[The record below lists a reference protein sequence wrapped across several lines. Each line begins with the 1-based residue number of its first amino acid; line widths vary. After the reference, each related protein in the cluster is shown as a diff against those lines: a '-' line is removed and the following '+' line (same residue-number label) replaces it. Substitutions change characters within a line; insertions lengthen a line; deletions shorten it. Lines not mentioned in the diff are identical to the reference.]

1 MKIILTLSGVICA
14 VLLSVGLALALS
26 HPNNSLT
33 NSNNTAQIG
42 IKLLAPTEPWGFG
55 RGEVLYPKID
65 KLIKFSKSL

>member
-14 VLLSVGLALALS
+14 VLLSVALALALS

-42 IKLLAPTEPWGFG
+42 INLLAPEPWGFG
-55 RGEVLYPKID
+55 RGEVPSIT
-65 KLIKFSKSL
+65 